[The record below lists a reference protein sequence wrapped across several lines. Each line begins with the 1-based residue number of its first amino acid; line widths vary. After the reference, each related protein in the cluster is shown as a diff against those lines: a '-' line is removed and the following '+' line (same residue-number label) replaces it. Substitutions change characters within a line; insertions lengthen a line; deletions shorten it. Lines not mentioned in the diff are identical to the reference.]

1 QNIPS
6 IQEIINKIELHL
18 STIDKNTKV
27 QIAFFGGNFTGLSF
41 KMQESYLQ
49 AAYRFIEQGTVES
62 IRISTRPDYI
72 TKNNLLLLKSFG
84 VKDIE
89 LGAQSFDPDVLR
101 LSKRN
106 HSAEDIRTA
115 THIIREHG
123 FSLGLQIMIGLPG
136 DTYIKAM

>member
-1 QNIPS
+1 MKQKHVNIPIFLPELACKNKCVFCNQKQITTTQNIPS

-62 IRISTRPDYI
+62 IRISTRPDR
-72 TKNNLLLLKSFG
+72 KST
-84 VKDIE
+84 
-89 LGAQSFDPDVLR
+89 R
-101 LSKRN
+101 LN
-106 HSAEDIRTA
+106 
-115 THIIREHG
+115 
-123 FSLGLQIMIGLPG
+123 
-136 DTYIKAM
+136 